1 MGLFGMTVVLLFIG
15 IALAAPLLAPYS
27 PSEQFNGAELRP
39 PSSTH
44 LFGTDQLGRD
54 LLSRIIFGTR
64 ASLTVGV
71 LAVSMGATV
80 GVLTGLLA
88 GYLGGWI
95 DALIMRTYDALL
107 AFPGVL
113 LAIAIVA
120 VTGPGILNVAVAI
133 AIAQMP
139 ADARLTRAIV
149 LSQRERDYV
158 LAARSLGASRGRIM
172 ARHVLP
178 NTVPPLLVQLS
189 LAMGVAV
196 LAEAALSY
204 LGLGTQPPTPSW
216 GGMLSDSR
224 PFLRQAAWYGIW
236 PGVVLA
242 LLLIALNCLAD
253 ALRHAFD
260 PRRINVR

>member
-1 MGLFGMTVVLLFIG
+1 MRHESRSRNPLLLSLGRTLRRPMGLFGMTVVLMFIG

-44 LFGTDQLGRD
+44 LLGTDQLGRD

-95 DALIMRTYDALL
+95 DA
-107 AFPGVL
+107 
-113 LAIAIVA
+113 
-120 VTGPGILNVAVAI
+120 

-260 PRRINVR
+260 PRRINLR